1 MKVFVAITE
10 PGNPRE
16 PIFTYCA
23 TQEELNSAIE
33 KVKSY
38 LDDIANDFDET
49 DLGVYNVIL
58 NYGFIDS
65 ERSESHDVP

>member
-10 PGNPRE
+10 PGNPNDAL
-16 PIFTYCA
+16 FTECN
-23 TQEELNSAIE
+23 TQEELNTAIE

-49 DLGVYNVIL
+49 DPEVCCVIV
-58 NYGFIDS
+58 NYQFASPKGDK
-65 ERSESHDVP
+65 